1 MYQHPILQKLLER
14 IDDLPFSRP
23 VTGYLTDAY
32 IRGSSGYGITHKH
45 VRADR
50 FRDGAYIHTSAII
63 DIQREGPFWVLHTLS
78 GSFYVILSFN
88 ILRGAQSLDDYLHRL
103 LTMTPSH
110 GSCIS
115 RQCGRGS
122 ATEPAYR
129 GKRCDTQ

>member
-103 LTMTPSH
+103 LTMAHPGPWQLH
-110 GSCIS
+110 
-115 RQCGRGS
+115 
-122 ATEPAYR
+122 
-129 GKRCDTQ
+129 